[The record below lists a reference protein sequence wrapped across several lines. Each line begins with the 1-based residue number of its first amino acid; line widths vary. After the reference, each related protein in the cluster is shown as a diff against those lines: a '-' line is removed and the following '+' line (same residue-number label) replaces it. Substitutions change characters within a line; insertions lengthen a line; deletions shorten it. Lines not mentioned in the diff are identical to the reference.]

1 MKASPRKIVGSI
13 AILMFS
19 LVLITN
25 SNLTNVSSQY
35 ITADNDTD
43 QFDIIYDMFR
53 NDLTNPTQILK
64 HKLLMNGL
72 DETQTQPI
80 VKQTVK
86 QDVLDDEIEFWI
98 IESFLVSEYHYVQ
111 RTATMLAIG
120 DHCYVYVLN
129 SLMTSQG
136 PASATLKAEDWRN
149 EFETKIYP
157 NNLLY
162 FGNPDG
168 NLEDIDGDSH
178 VTILLASLDA
188 GVAGYFDPNNEYLDS
203 AVPPGVETNEREMV
217 YVDYFTTYGV
227 LAHEFQHLIHYNY
240 DTAEFWWL
248 DEGCAEFSKY
258 LNGYDTTNNLTS
270 FASSYFATNPDDSLL
285 YWNYDEDG
293 GKNVRIDYGGAYM
306 FVFYIAEKYGNDAIK
321 DMVAS
326 TSVGPVS
333 VENALQGLG
342 FLIDFNDLYL
352 NWITALYVDD
362 PSFGGGLYGYE
373 NLDISMNYNLV
384 STFPATLTNRLNR
397 FYGIYALKL
406 DSPPDVQMLEIT
418 PPSSYSVGISIAVHN
433 ASGWTVKTSVQS
445 TDILEFIEGTLVDT
459 VYVITSIMMSS
470 TPTIP
475 SHSPVTDQFGLG
487 YSDNLDYYIVLGSP
501 IDIASYLMDYQS
513 STWDFSLTNVYI
525 EDENGT
531 EITDGSGVDVFVQ
544 FKDTATS
551 IVYTSIELNYSAIS
565 FWFVDISLQ
574 TFDENEYSIS
584 IIASGSSQYGR
595 EELGLLI
602 VQHELIVE
610 KPTVN
615 LESVISFHIYV
626 NASYTQLGGWT
637 AFTGSAEARVIIYDD
652 EGTVVETY
660 NMYYI
665 SSANQWESVL
675 IEMGD
680 YYGEFYAAV
689 RISYAGRTV
698 LSVNSDNFMI
708 EGTTP
713 SPTNG
718 IFSPFFYGAL
728 VLISVLAIPVIRRRI
743 KN

>member
-19 LVLITN
+19 FVLIMN
-25 SNLTNVSSQY
+25 PNLTYASSQN
-35 ITADNDTD
+35 ISVDSDNDR
-43 QFDIIYDMFR
+43 IKNIHDMFR
-53 NDLTNPTQILK
+53 DDLTNPTQILK
-64 HKLLMNGL
+64 YQLLLDGL

-86 QDVLDDEIEFWI
+86 QDVLDDVRDFYI
-98 IESFLVSEYHYVQ
+98 INSFYDEPYVYVQ
-111 RTATMLAIG
+111 RTAKMLAIG

-129 SLMTSQG
+129 SLIDSQG
-136 PASATLKAEDWRN
+136 LSGATLVAENWRN
-149 EFETKIYP
+149 EFENKIYP
-157 NNLLY
+157 NDILY

-168 NLEDIDGDSH
+168 NLGDIDGDYN

-188 GVAGYFDPNNEYLDS
+188 GVAGYFDPNNEY
-203 AVPPGVETNEREMV
+203 PGPNSNQREMV

-248 DEGCAEFSKY
+248 DEGCAELAKY

-285 YWNYDEDG
+285 YWNYNEAG

-306 FVFYIAEKYGNDAIK
+306 FVFYMAEKYGNAAIK

-333 VENALQGLG
+333 VETALQGLG
-342 FLIDFNDLYL
+342 HSIDFNDLYL
-352 NWITALYVDD
+352 NWITALYIDD

-373 NLDISMNYNLV
+373 NLDISMSYNLV
-384 STFPATLTNRLNR
+384 STFPASLTDRLNR

-418 PPSSYSVGISIAVHN
+418 PPSSYSLGISIAVHN
-433 ASGWTVKTSVQS
+433 ASGWTVKTSVHS

-459 VYVITSIMMSS
+459 VYVITSIMTSS

-475 SHSPVTDQFGLG
+475 SNSPITDQFGLG
-487 YSDNLDYYIVLGSP
+487 YSDSLDYTMVPGSP
-501 IDIASYLMDYQS
+501 INIDSYLMDYQT
-513 STWDFSLTNVYI
+513 STWDFSLADVYI

-531 EITDGSGVDVFVQ
+531 EITDGSGVDVYVQ
-544 FKDTATS
+544 FKETATS
-551 IVYTSIELNYSAIS
+551 TVYTSIELNYLAIS
-565 FWFVDISLQ
+565 FWYVDISLQ
-574 TFDENEYSIS
+574 SFDEAEYSIS

-595 EELGLLI
+595 EDLGLLN
-602 VQHELIVE
+602 VEHVLIVD
-610 KPTVN
+610 KPTISKDD
-615 LESVISFHIYV
+615 EISFHVYG
-626 NASYTQLGGWT
+626 NASYTQLDGWP
-637 AFTGSAEARVIIYDD
+637 AFTAYAEVRVIIYDD

-660 NMYYI
+660 DLYYI
-665 SSANQWESVL
+665 SSANRWESVL

-680 YYGEFYAAV
+680 HYGEFYAAV
-689 RISYAGRTV
+689 RISYSGRTV
-698 LSVNSDNFMI
+698 LSSNSDIFMI
-708 EGTTP
+708 EGSTP
-713 SPTNG
+713 SPTNR
-718 IFSPFFYGAL
+718 ISSPFLYGAL
-728 VLISVLAIPVIRRRI
+728 ILVIVLVIPILRR
-743 KN
+743 KTK